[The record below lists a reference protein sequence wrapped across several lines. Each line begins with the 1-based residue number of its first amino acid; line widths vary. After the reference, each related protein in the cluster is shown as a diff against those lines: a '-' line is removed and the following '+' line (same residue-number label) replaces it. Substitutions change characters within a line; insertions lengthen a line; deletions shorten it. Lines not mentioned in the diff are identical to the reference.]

1 MKYPKVVIRKT
12 DVERWTL
19 TIDGVDVPNVT
30 GVSYQREVGS
40 FPFVTFTLIAEL
52 FQEDEPME
60 PVEDYAPWRDRG
72 GDEEADEAK

>member
-1 MKYPKVVIRKT
+1 VKYPKVVIRKT

-19 TIDGVDVPNVT
+19 TIDGVDVPNVK

-52 FQEDEPME
+52 FQGHAKPDERRE
-60 PVEDYAPWRDRG
+60 SALL
-72 GDEEADEAK
+72 AN